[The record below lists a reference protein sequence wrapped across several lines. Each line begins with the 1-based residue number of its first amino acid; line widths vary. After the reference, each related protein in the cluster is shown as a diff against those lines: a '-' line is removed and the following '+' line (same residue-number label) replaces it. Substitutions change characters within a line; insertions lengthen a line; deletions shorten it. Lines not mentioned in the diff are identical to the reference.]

1 MSHIKACAGIIQLCV
16 GVSSFTVR
24 SFSFKQSI
32 DFWNLE
38 ERINHLLKH
47 LRTMNSRPMKNV
59 YTEL

>member
-1 MSHIKACAGIIQLCV
+1 MSHTKACAVIIQVCW
-16 GVSSFTVR
+16 SKYFTVR